1 MKKLACIIPIFCA
14 LALRAQLY
22 FPPLQGNN
30 WDTTNPSVLGWC
42 QHKIDSLYDFL
53 NLQGTKAFIVLK
65 DGKIVLEQ
73 YFNGHDQNSSW
84 YWASAGKTITSFL
97 VGIAQQE
104 GFLNIQNPSSDYLG
118 AGWTSC
124 TPSQEQDIKVWH
136 QLTMTSGLDD
146 GVSDLACTLPS
157 CLQFLAPAGSRWSY
171 HNGPY
176 TLLDAVISSA
186 TGLSLNQYTTQKLKN
201 PTGMTGAFFAVES
214 NMVYFS
220 TARSMARF
228 GLLMLNNGNWNGNQ
242 IMTDQNYF
250 NQMINTSQQLNK
262 GYSYLWWLNG
272 KENFMVPGSQFVIPG
287 SLMPNAPSD
296 MISGLGK
303 NGQFV
308 NVVPSQ
314 NLVLIR
320 MGEEPSGSL
329 VPFLM
334 NDKIWEYMNALTCNE
349 LGVSSQNVKEI
360 RVFPNP
366 TDGLLNIQGLP
377 SNGMVVVRDVLGRCI
392 KSIQIAADNSSLQM
406 NDLES
411 GCYLIDVLDLNNQ
424 LLTTKRVVLK

>member
-1 MKKLACIIPIFCA
+1 MKKIICTIPMYFAI
-14 LALRAQLY
+14 ALRAQLY
-22 FPPLQGNN
+22 FPPLQGDN
-30 WDTTNPSVLGWC
+30 WETTNPIELGWC

-65 DGKIVLEQ
+65 DGKLVLEQ
-73 YFNGHDQNSSW
+73 YFNGHDQNSIW

-104 GFLNIQNPSSDYLG
+104 GLLDIQNPSSDYLG
-118 AGWTSC
+118 GGWTSC
-124 TPSQEQDIKVWH
+124 TPAQEQDIKVWH
-136 QLTMTSGLDD
+136 QLTMTTGLDD
-146 GVSDLACTLPS
+146 GVSDLNCTLPS

-171 HNGPY
+171 HNAPY
-176 TLLDAVISSA
+176 TLLGAVISNASG
-186 TGLSLNQYTTQKLKN
+186 TTLNQYATQKLKN
-201 PTGMTGAFFAVES
+201 PTGMTGAFIPVES
-214 NMVYFS
+214 NMVYYS

-228 GLLMLNNGNWNGNQ
+228 GLLILNNGNWNGNQ

-250 NQMINTSQQLNK
+250 TQMLNTSQQMNK
-262 GYSYLWWLNG
+262 AYGYLWWLNG
-272 KENFMVPGSQFVIPG
+272 KESFMVPGQQFVIPG
-287 SLMPNAPSD
+287 SLMPNAPGD

-303 NGQFV
+303 NGQFL

-314 NLVLIR
+314 NLVLVR

-334 NDKIWEYMNALTCNE
+334 NDKIWEYLNALTCNE
-349 LGVSSQNVKEI
+349 LDLSTQNAQEI
-360 RVFPNP
+360 RLFPNP

-377 SNGMVVVRDVLGRCI
+377 VNAKIEVRDVSGRCI
-392 KSIQIAADNSSLQM
+392 KRIQTSADNSSLQM
-406 NDLES
+406 SDVES
-411 GCYLIDVLDLNNQ
+411 GCYLIDILDRNEQ